1 MFKIF
6 RYESEVSKS
15 PGMQIGLFKPV
26 GPYVKYRGLELPLN
40 VEIVRKQFTCEV
52 FIKMKQFKPMPPQK
66 QKIFFKNNPNADP
79 FQHPCVPIRRLE
91 VDLQK

>member
-26 GPYVKYRGLELPLN
+26 GPYIKYRGLELPLN
-40 VEIVRKQFTCEV
+40 VEIVQKLFARNV
-52 FIKMKQFKPMPPQK
+52 FIQMKHFKPMPPQK
-66 QKIFFKNNPNADP
+66 QKIFSKNNPNADP
-79 FQHPCVPIRRLE
+79 FQYPCVPIRRLE
-91 VDLQK
+91 VGLQK